1 MANTQTAGSK
11 STNSRKTAE
20 ALETDPAELG
30 KDLVEYMREYARENP
45 ETAALWCFGVGFLLG
60 WKLKM
65 W

>member
-1 MANTQTAGSK
+1 MANTQTASNK
-11 STNSRKTAE
+11 STNSSQHAQ
-20 ALETDPAELG
+20 AAETDPAELG
-30 KDLVEYMREYARENP
+30 RDLVEYMREYARENP

>member
-1 MANTQTAGSK
+1 MANTQTQSK
-11 STNSRKTAE
+11 MSNSRQASQMI
-20 ALETDPAELG
+20 ETDPAELG
-30 KDLVEYMREYARENP
+30 RDFVQYLREYARENP

>member
-1 MANTQTAGSK
+1 MANTQTASNK
-11 STNSRKTAE
+11 STNSRQPAQ
-20 ALETDPAELG
+20 AAETDPAELG
-30 KDLVEYMREYARENP
+30 RDLVEYMREYARENP

>member
-1 MANTQTAGSK
+1 MANTQTATSK
-11 STNSRKTAE
+11 SANSRRPAE

-30 KDLVEYMREYARENP
+30 RDLVEHMREYARENP